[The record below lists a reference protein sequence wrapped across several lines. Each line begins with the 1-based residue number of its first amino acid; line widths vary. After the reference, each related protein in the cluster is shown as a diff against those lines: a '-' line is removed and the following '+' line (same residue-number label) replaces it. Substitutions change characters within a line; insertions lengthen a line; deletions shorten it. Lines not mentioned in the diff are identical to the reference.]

1 MLFLFLLVMF
11 FFASRR
17 RHTICA
23 LVTGVQ
29 TCALPI
35 WPWLATGLLLTG
47 ALLLAFGVSFRATAH
62 AERRAAERF
71 RAVIDNAHDAII
83 AINAHGRIETF
94 NRAAERIFGYRPDE
108 VIGRGQRELIIGDR
122 QTGKTAI
129 ALDPILNQ
137 KPNNKGDDE

>member
-1 MLFLFLLVMF
+1 MKLSQWSGSLVMAAVAAAGLGLSF
-11 FFASRR
+11 VAYEAS
-17 RHTICA
+17 
-23 LVTGVQ
+23 GG
-29 TCALPI
+29 

-108 VIGRGQRELIIGDR
+108 VIGDR
-122 QTGKTAI
+122 KSTR
-129 ALDPILNQ
+129 LNSSH
-137 KPNNKGDDE
+137 